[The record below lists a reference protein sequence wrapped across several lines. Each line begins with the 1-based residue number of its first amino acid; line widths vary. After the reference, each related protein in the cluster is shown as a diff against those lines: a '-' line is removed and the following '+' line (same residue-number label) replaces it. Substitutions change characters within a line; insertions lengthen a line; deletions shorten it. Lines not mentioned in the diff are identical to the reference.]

1 MIGGDGRE
9 GRWGE
14 GGRRE
19 RKVGR
24 AGGIIRK
31 FETTNKIKKNAMK
44 GNYYKVEETKK
55 WHTNYSKCSCWNVRT
70 YPREIR
76 DRHTDGQIH
85 GQTDRHTHGQTDRHK
100 HGQTDGQ
107 RDRHMDRQTLG
118 PADRRER
125 RIGIRSGTFLR
136 FLR

>member
-76 DRHTDGQIH
+76 DEHAD
-85 GQTDRHTHGQTDRHK
+85 GQTDTHTDRETGTWTDRHS
-100 HGQTDGQ
+100 
-107 RDRHMDRQTLG
+107 
-118 PADRRER
+118 DRRTGGR
-125 RIGIRSGTFLR
+125 DG
-136 FLR
+136 